1 MKRFLSLLS
10 VCLCAVI
17 LSSCEESNNEY
28 IETPEDNASYY
39 IKYEAS
45 SRHYLNS
52 VTVNTDKGKQTFS
65 AKTTTKYSE
74 IFGPVSRGFEAS
86 IKFNV
91 SVTGTAGL
99 TNTTHIYVSKENGP
113 FALKASGGT
122 SASYTID
129 F

>member
-1 MKRFLSLLS
+1 MVNSGSKEITLTTSDTENLWFA
-10 VCLCAVI
+10 CAPVDM
-17 LSSCEESNNEY
+17 NNQ
-28 IETPEDNASYY
+28 T
-39 IKYEAS
+39 
-45 SRHYLNS
+45 LTF
-52 VTVNTDKGKQTFS
+52 TVNTDKGKQTFS

-86 IKFNV
+86 IKFDV
-91 SVTGTAGL
+91 SATGPAGL